1 MTLIIERLDASL
13 RLRQDHMQQAQK
25 RYDNMESEKQK
36 VKDSGQPPEV
46 WVRES
51 VLNDIARDNEVLA
64 AMGTALAALAR
75 IKEL

>member
-46 WVRES
+46 
-51 VLNDIARDNEVLA
+51 
-64 AMGTALAALAR
+64 
-75 IKEL
+75 